1 MGIIGKIFGK
11 SKPSVIKRVMD
22 HPEDYELVAR
32 IEGEEIAI
40 KIREKNISHNEET
53 TSKPNKEETKMKKAK
68 TYIKEWY
75 EEYRD
80 DIRSNMAI
88 IVPIAAAYTPVIIGA
103 TVISAII
110 GKSKK

>member
-40 KIREKNISHNEET
+40 KIREKNMSHNEET
-53 TSKPNKEETKMKKAK
+53 NKEETKMKKAK

-88 IVPIAAAYTPVIIGA
+88 IVPIVAAYTPVIIGA